1 MNFDQHSDW
10 VDQHSDRVPT
20 LGSGDQL
27 SDHRP
32 RRGTAH
38 PLETQGGAA
47 WSRGPGNGPRT
58 WRRAGGAK
66 AVRGHVGRVAGPGRG

>member
-10 VDQHSDRVPT
+10 VDQHSDRVQH
-20 LGSGDQL
+20 SDQVTNTRTT
-27 SDHRP
+27 DHAG
-32 RRGTAH
+32 GTAH

>member
-47 WSRGPGNGPRT
+47 WSRGLATAR
-58 WRRAGGAK
+58 
-66 AVRGHVGRVAGPGRG
+66 GRGDGRAAQRQ